1 MGPAPLLFLVV
12 PTSTA
17 QLARIRELFQ
27 PTLNFLGYELYDLV
41 LTGTGGHTT
50 LRVVIDRPGAVTLD
64 DCERVSKS
72 LSALLDQADPLPTRY
87 DLEVSS
93 PGAERPL
100 RNLEEY
106 RRFVGRRANV
116 RYRIGESEQVAEG
129 RLTAV
134 SDQMIELQ
142 LGEGK
147 HQRTAAI
154 PLADVLAARLAI
166 DLSRH

>member
-1 MGPAPLLFLVV
+1 MVSTA
-12 PTSTA
+12 TA
-17 QLARIRELFQ
+17 QLARIRDLFQ
-27 PTLNFLGYELYDLV
+27 PTLNFLGYELYDLA
-41 LTGTGGHTT
+41 LTGAGRHTT
-50 LRVVIDRPGAVTLD
+50 LRVRIDRPEGVTLD

-106 RRFVGRRANV
+106 RRFVGQRANV

-134 SDQMIELQ
+134 SDQVIELQ

-147 HQRTAAI
+147 HLRTVAI
-154 PLADVLAARLAI
+154 PLADILSARLAI

>member
-1 MGPAPLLFLVV
+1 VV
-12 PTSTA
+12 STPTP
-17 QLARIRELFQ
+17 QLARIRDLFQ
-27 PTLNFLGYELYDLV
+27 PTLDFLGYELYDLA
-41 LTGTGGHTT
+41 LTGSGGHTT
-50 LRVVIDRPGAVTLD
+50 LRVRIDRPEGVTLD

-106 RRFVGRRANV
+106 RRFVGKRANV
-116 RYRIGESEQVAEG
+116 HYRMGESEQVAEG

-147 HQRTAAI
+147 HQRTTAI
-154 PLADVLAARLAI
+154 PLADVLSARLAV

>member
-1 MGPAPLLFLVV
+1 MSAPA
-12 PTSTA
+12 TT
-17 QLARIRELFQ
+17 QLTRIRELFQ
-27 PTLNFLGYELYDLV
+27 PTLNFLGYELYDLA
-41 LTGTGGHTT
+41 LMGSGGHTT
-50 LRVVIDRPGAVTLD
+50 LRVQIDRPAGVTLD

-100 RNLEEY
+100 RNLDEY
-106 RRFVGRRANV
+106 RRFIGRRANV
-116 RYRIGESEQVAEG
+116 RYRVGDSELVAEG
-129 RLTAV
+129 RLIAV

-142 LGEGK
+142 LGDGK
-147 HQRTAAI
+147 HKKIVAI
-154 PLADVLAARLAI
+154 PLADILSARLAI

>member
-1 MGPAPLLFLVV
+1 M
-12 PTSTA
+12 
-17 QLARIRELFQ
+17 
-27 PTLNFLGYELYDLV
+27 PTLSFLDYELYDLV
-41 LTGTGGHTT
+41 LAGTPGYVT
-50 LRVVIDRPGAVTLD
+50 LRVRIDRPEGVTLA

-106 RRFVGRRANV
+106 RRFIGRRANV
-116 RYRIGESEQVAEG
+116 RHRLGDSEQVAEG

-134 SDQMIELQ
+134 SDDMIELQ

-147 HQRTAAI
+147 HQKTVAI
-154 PLADVLAARLAI
+154 PRADILSARLAI
-166 DLSRH
+166 DLSRRS

>member
-1 MGPAPLLFLVV
+1 LIL
-12 PTSTA
+12 
-17 QLARIRELFQ
+17 
-27 PTLNFLGYELYDLV
+27 PTLTFLGYELYDLGV
-41 LTGTGGHTT
+41 FGSGANTT
-50 LRVVIDRPGAVTLD
+50 LRVRIDRPEGVSLD

-72 LSALLDQADPLPTRY
+72 LSALLDQADPFPTRY
-87 DLEVSS
+87 ELEVSS

-106 RRFVGRRANV
+106 RRFIGRRANV
-116 RYRIGESEQVAEG
+116 RYRVGDSEQVAEG

-134 SDQMIELQ
+134 SDDMIELQ

-147 HQRTAAI
+147 HLRTVAI
-154 PLADVLAARLAI
+154 PLADVISARLAI

>member
-1 MGPAPLLFLVV
+1 MA
-12 PTSTA
+12 TSSST
-17 QLARIRELFQ
+17 QLTRIRDLFQ
-27 PTLNFLGYELYDLV
+27 PTLDFLGYELYDLA
-41 LTGTGGHTT
+41 LTGSGGHTI
-50 LRVVIDRPGAVTLD
+50 LRVRIDRPEGVSLQ

-72 LSALLDQADPLPTRY
+72 LSALLDQADPLPDRY

-100 RNLEEY
+100 RNLDEY
-106 RRFVGRRANV
+106 RRFIGKRANV
-116 RYRIGESEQVAEG
+116 RYRVGESEQVAEG

-147 HQRTAAI
+147 HQRTMSM
-154 PLADVLAARLAI
+154 PFADIIAARLAI

>member
-1 MGPAPLLFLVV
+1 MS
-12 PTSTA
+12 TSSST
-17 QLARIRELFQ
+17 QLTRIRELFQ
-27 PTLNFLGYELYDLV
+27 PTLDFLGYELYDLA

-50 LRVVIDRPGAVTLD
+50 LRVRIDRPQGVSLD

-100 RNLEEY
+100 RNLDEY
-106 RRFVGRRANV
+106 RRFVGKRANV
-116 RYRIGESEQVAEG
+116 RYRAGDSEQVAEG

-134 SDQMIELQ
+134 SDQMIELL

-147 HQRTAAI
+147 HQRIMPI
-154 PLADVLAARLAI
+154 PFPDIVSARLAI

>member
-1 MGPAPLLFLVV
+1 MVSSPAVNQ
-12 PTSTA
+12 
-17 QLARIRELFQ
+17 QLSRIRELFQ
-27 PTLNFLGYELYDLV
+27 PTLSYLGYELYDLA

-50 LRVVIDRPGAVTLD
+50 LRVRIDRPEGVTLD

-72 LSALLDQADPLPTRY
+72 LSALLDQADPLPSRY

-100 RNLEEY
+100 LSLDDY
-106 RRFVGRRANV
+106 RRFVGKRANV
-116 RYRIGESEQVAEG
+116 HYRVGESEQVAEG

-134 SDQMIELQ
+134 SEQAIELQ

-147 HQRTAAI
+147 HQRTVRI
-154 PLADVLAARLAI
+154 NLPDILAARLAI